1 MKYLNFLILIIRPLN
16 TLIAF
21 FSIFVVYSLFPGFDI
36 SLFTLIALVLFCY
49 MSGGYI
55 LNDFLDMEIDKINKP
70 HRALVKY
77 KINDYVIV
85 IFIVSFFIIGT
96 LIASLLSPLSRD
108 IAIYIALPGII
119 IYEFIFKRIALIG
132 NIIISILVGLVFVYS
147 EAAITGDVTIT
158 YKIMILAFSLNL
170 IREVIKDIQD
180 EKGDRAHY
188 FKTLPIILGI
198 TGTIYIVRFLSI
210 MFFVVSL
217 LFAPQFMSPFFLP
230 LIFFIIHLPLLYI
243 NLRLTDNISSKECA
257 RFSNILKLMIIAG
270 VLIVLILA

>member
-1 MKYLNFLILIIRPLN
+1 MKYINFLILIIRPLN

-21 FSIFVVYSLFPGFDI
+21 FSIFVVYSLLPGFDI
-36 SLFTLIALVLFCY
+36 SVFILIALVLFCY

-55 LNDFLDMEIDKINKP
+55 LNDFLDIEVDKINKP
-70 HRALVKY
+70 HRALVQY
-77 KINDYVIV
+77 TINHYVII
-85 IFIVSFFIIGT
+85 IFIITFFVIGT
-96 LIASLLSPLSRD
+96 LIANLLSPLSRD

-119 IYEFIFKRIALIG
+119 TYEFIFKRIALIG

-147 EAAITGDVTIT
+147 EAAITGDVEIT
-158 YKIMILAFSLNL
+158 YKIMILAFILNL
-170 IREVIKDIQD
+170 IREIIKDIQD

-188 FKTLPIILGI
+188 FKTLPIIIGI
-198 TGTIYIVRFLSI
+198 PGTIYIIRFISSV
-210 MFFVVSL
+210 FFIVSL
-217 LFAPQFMSPFFLP
+217 LFTSQFISPFFLP

-257 RFSNILKLMIIAG
+257 RFSNILKLMIIGG